1 MHLIMARGL
10 VPTVL
15 VEFLS
20 LQLLISSAAAAV
32 GWLLLAG
39 MFRLL
44 KPAGKKL
51 GIEKSNLADE
61 FEYPANGDGDWKI
74 KSLWIYPVK
83 SCRGVELDQANVV
96 PTG

>member
-1 MHLIMARGL
+1 MAGEL
-10 VPTVL
+10 VPVL
-15 VEFLS
+15 VELSS
-20 LQLLISSAAAAV
+20 LQLLVFSAAAAV

-39 MFRLL
+39 VFRLL

-61 FEYPANGDGDWKI
+61 FEYPANGDDDWKI

>member
-1 MHLIMARGL
+1 MAGEL

-15 VEFLS
+15 AEFFS
-20 LQLLISSAAAAV
+20 LQLLISSATAV
-32 GWLLLAG
+32 IGWLLLAG
-39 MFRLL
+39 IFRLSRL
-44 KPAGKKL
+44 SKPAGKKL

-61 FEYPANGDGDWKI
+61 FEYPANGDEDWKI

-83 SCRGVELDQANVV
+83 SCKGVELDQANVV